1 MIRMPLAS
9 VSLLA
14 VAISLAAC
22 NDDKPTPASQ
32 TATPPAAVTA
42 PAAVEAPAVE
52 EAAQA
57 GEVDEAAARA
67 VISNYADI
75 AAATFG
81 DALDTAKK
89 LQAAVNAFLENPG
102 LDTQQAAKEAWIAA
116 RVPYMQAEVFRFGNT
131 FVDDWEGQVNS
142 WPLDEGLIDY
152 VAEGTAVEQGNPAGF
167 ANIIA
172 NPKIQVGE
180 DEIDITDITGDALA
194 ELNELAGS
202 EANVATG
209 YHAIEF
215 LLWGQDLHE
224 FGPGAGERP
233 WTDYLVGEGATGG
246 HNERRRTYLREVT
259 DLLVRDLEWMN
270 GQWQAG
276 VADNERAKLEAE
288 PVADGLRKILFG
300 MGSLSLGE
308 LAGERMKVAL
318 EAHSTEDEHDCFSDN
333 THYSHFYNGLGIRN
347 VYLGE
352 YKTVDGRTI
361 SGASLSSL
369 VGKADAAADK
379 TLKDALDATQ
389 QKLQV
394 LVDSAN
400 SGEHF
405 DQLIAPEN
413 EAGQAKV
420 RDAIQALVAQT
431 RAIEKAASAIGVS
444 DLEPDAADHEF

>member
-9 VSLLA
+9 VSLLTI
-14 VAISLAAC
+14 AISLAAC
-22 NDDKPTPASQ
+22 GDEKTAPANPS
-32 TATPPAAVTA
+32 TPPAATA
-42 PAAVEAPAVE
+42 PTPAAPETNVAAAVE
-52 EAAQA
+52 QS
-57 GEVDEAAARA
+57 DEAAARA

-75 AAATFG
+75 ALATFG
-81 DALDTAKK
+81 DALETAKK
-89 LQAAVNAFLENPG
+89 LQAAINAFLENPG
-102 LDTQQAAKEAWIAA
+102 AETQQAAKDAWIAA

-131 FVDDWEGQVNS
+131 FVDDWEAQVNS

-180 DEIDITDITGDALA
+180 DEIDLTDITGEALA

-224 FGPGAGERP
+224 FGAGAGERP

-259 DLLVRDLEWMN
+259 DLLVKDLEWMVS
-270 GQWQAG
+270 QWQTD
-276 VADNERAKLEAE
+276 VADNYRATLEAE
-288 PVADGLRKILFG
+288 PAEDGLRKILFG

-308 LAGERMKVAL
+308 LAGERMKVSL

-333 THYSHFYNGLGIRN
+333 THNSHFYNGLGIRN

-352 YKTVDGRTI
+352 YKRVDGRTI

-379 TLKDALDATQ
+379 ALKDALDATQ

-400 SGEHF
+400 NGEHF

-420 RDAIQALVAQT
+420 RDAIGALVAQT